1 MDFDFPVP
9 ILIMLVLSIPLAS
22 GVLCAVVAS
31 EKNREAGIWGVAG
44 FFFPILSLIAIAG
57 MPEKTPAFVSV
68 YSARNL
74 SG

>member
-1 MDFDFPVP
+1 MDPAVP
-9 ILIMLVLSIPLAS
+9 ILMLALIALVS

-31 EKNREAGIWGVAG
+31 EKNRNSGAWGVVG
-44 FFFPILSLIAIAG
+44 FLFPILTLIALPVCLRRLA
-57 MPEKTPAFVSV
+57 AFVSV